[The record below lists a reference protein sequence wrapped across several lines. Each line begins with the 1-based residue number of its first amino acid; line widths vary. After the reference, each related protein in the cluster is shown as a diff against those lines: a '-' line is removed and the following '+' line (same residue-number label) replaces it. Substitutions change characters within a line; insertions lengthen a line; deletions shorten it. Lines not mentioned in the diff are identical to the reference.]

1 MNTKPIISILIPTY
15 EHPRGV
21 ILILNFISRSKIK
34 NYECIIRDDSDSD
47 DIQKIVKSHQ
57 LYREGNINFFK
68 NNPVLG
74 AVKNWNN
81 LIKIA
86 KGDYLMLLHHDECPA
101 DLNFFDELNKMISLK
116 NPSIIFLRCFHYSFS
131 KSRIRFHMPV
141 WLIKFVLSKP
151 DILLLHNVVGA
162 PSNMVLHRSLICYF
176 DENLRW
182 LVDAEWMVRLLKTT
196 KNWILADKLRVISC
210 DELQKSITAVL
221 GNDIPA
227 IRKDEIKIIELKHKN
242 LPVFKFLKPKSLF
255 QRIYYKLEQLIWLI
269 IRSTLYIFSYLF
281 SRATPKWLKEENVY
295 IADTNK

>member
-1 MNTKPIISILIPTY
+1 
-15 EHPRGV
+15 
-21 ILILNFISRSKIK
+21 
-34 NYECIIRDDSDSD
+34 
-47 DIQKIVKSHQ
+47 
-57 LYREGNINFFK
+57 
-68 NNPVLG
+68 
-74 AVKNWNN
+74 
-81 LIKIA
+81 
-86 KGDYLMLLHHDECPA
+86 
-101 DLNFFDELNKMISLK
+101 
-116 NPSIIFLRCFHYSFS
+116 
-131 KSRIRFHMPV
+131 MPV